1 MNEILNEIFEVSGNL
16 ELTQELLGVL
26 INMVEDNDASTPK
39 GAMYFAS
46 QQNAIGALLHI
57 ALDYVFNA
65 KVSLEKLQDG
75 KECAA

>member
-1 MNEILNEIFEVSGNL
+1 MDEILNETFKVSNNL

-26 INMVEDNDASTPK
+26 INMVDGKGVSTPDE
-39 GAMYFAS
+39 AMYFAS
-46 QQNAIGALLHI
+46 QQDTIGALLHI

-65 KVSLEKLQDG
+65 KVSLEKLQDE